1 MKNPCLLY
9 QELTENILGA
19 CFEVMNELGAGFLE
33 SVYEQAL
40 LIALRGRGLSAQSQ
54 VPISVQFRR
63 EKIGEFFADILVER
77 KVILELKAAKSIA
90 PEHQAQI
97 INYLKATRI
106 EVGLLINFGPAK
118 LDYRRFHRKGLS

>member
-19 CFEVMNELGAGFLE
+19 CFE
-33 SVYEQAL
+33 
-40 LIALRGRGLSAQSQ
+40 
-54 VPISVQFRR
+54 
-63 EKIGEFFADILVER
+63 
-77 KVILELKAAKSIA
+77 VILELKAAKSIA

-106 EVGLLINFGPAK
+106 EVGLLINFGPTK
-118 LDYRRFHRKGLS
+118 LVFIRKRFFSALAVSIRGLACAAYLCTPPRNPLIFLPGRKISRFRIENQQFHIRSFRMETS